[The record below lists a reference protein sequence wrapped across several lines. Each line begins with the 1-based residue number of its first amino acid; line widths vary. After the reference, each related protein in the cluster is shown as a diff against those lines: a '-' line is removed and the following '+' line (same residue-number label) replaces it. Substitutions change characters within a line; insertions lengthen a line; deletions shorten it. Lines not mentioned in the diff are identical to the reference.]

1 MSIRFIEDKTINYI
15 NQIRKVSKNELF
27 IDYNRLFLNDKDIKQ
42 YVKDVVNEISKKN
55 NYNNNK
61 NNKKNKKY

>member
-27 IDYNRLFLNDKDIKQ
+27 IDYNRLFLNDRDIKQ
-42 YVKDVVNEISKKN
+42 YIKDVVNEISKKN

-61 NNKKNKKY
+61 NNKKE